1 MISDPFPDVSFIH
14 QGRLLEAE
22 AIEGGRRANEFSM
35 SPLVDLEFFDEAP
48 VGNVPVDDIQE
59 TEERV
64 QCVEHYVPFAK
75 RAFEER
81 GLVYPFCA
89 QSSRASL
96 QPLPGHEVLARRCA
110 EFAGDVGIGNP
121 TAKKFESR
129 AFRALHRLI
138 GGWAVSVGTPRT
150 GKTGPA
156 KAVTAFRSLLRST
169 EIGAYKNP
177 DPSHSGDY
185 GVDAVYV
192 LGREWG
198 GPVVFLQAK
207 NSSFDRAKFA
217 EHLTRA
223 SFALQEWFGHRIDT
237 VRNVITVFAVNTVLT
252 TDLKHSAFADCGLGS
267 GYHVLDS
274 VDILFA
280 ETESVDARSRR
291 DELIEF

>member
-14 QGRLLEAE
+14 QGRLLEVE
-22 AIEGGRRANEFSM
+22 AIEGGRRADEFSM

-59 TEERV
+59 TEERI

-81 GLVYPFCA
+81 GLVYPFGA
-89 QSSRASL
+89 QRSRASL

-110 EFAGDVGIGNP
+110 GLAGHVGVGNR

-207 NSSFDRAKFA
+207 NSSFDRAKFGGD
-217 EHLTRA
+217 LMRV
-223 SFALQEWFGHRIDT
+223 SDALQEWFGHRIDKVRKVVT
-237 VRNVITVFAVNTVLT
+237 VCAVNTVLT
-252 TDLKHSAFADCGLGS
+252 SELKQRAFAACSDAS
-267 GYHVLDS
+267 GYHILDS

-280 ETESVDARSRR
+280 ETKTAHAPVDVEEVI
-291 DELIEF
+291 EL

>member
-1 MISDPFPDVSFIH
+1 M
-14 QGRLLEAE
+14 
-22 AIEGGRRANEFSM
+22 
-35 SPLVDLEFFDEAP
+35 
-48 VGNVPVDDIQE
+48 
-59 TEERV
+59 
-64 QCVEHYVPFAK
+64 
-75 RAFEER
+75 
-81 GLVYPFCA
+81 
-89 QSSRASL
+89 
-96 QPLPGHEVLARRCA
+96 
-110 EFAGDVGIGNP
+110 
-121 TAKKFESR
+121 
-129 AFRALHRLI
+129 
-138 GGWAVSVGTPRT
+138 
-150 GKTGPA
+150 
-156 KAVTAFRSLLRST
+156 
-169 EIGAYKNP
+169 
-177 DPSHSGDY
+177 
-185 GVDAVYV
+185 DAVYV

-198 GPVVFLQAK
+198 GPLVFLQAK